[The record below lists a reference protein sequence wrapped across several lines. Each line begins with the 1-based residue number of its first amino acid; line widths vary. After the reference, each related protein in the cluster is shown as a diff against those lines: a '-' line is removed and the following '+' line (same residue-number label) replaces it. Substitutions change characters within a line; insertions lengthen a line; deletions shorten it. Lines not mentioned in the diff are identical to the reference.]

1 MRKMQ
6 GGQFDNN
13 GRHTETQRTVLAR
26 HTEID
31 TYVVI
36 FNLRILTST
45 NSIFAGEHLP
55 VSIKP
60 N

>member
-13 GRHTETQRTVLAR
+13 GRRGTQRTVLAR

-45 NSIFAGEHLP
+45 NSIFAGEHVP
-55 VSIKP
+55 VSIHKA
-60 N
+60 